1 VKNILSDSQA
11 STLHN
16 FAHQRVLL
24 AFDFDGTLA
33 PIVRNPAVATMRAR
47 TSSLLTKVAKV
58 YPCVVISGRSRVD
71 VMKKV
76 AAIPLRAV
84 IGSHGME
91 PSRNLRNAHWLAAL
105 WHAQLASTLPHIAG
119 VVLED
124 KGVSLAVHYRQARA
138 RAAVRRLVLIAAADL
153 DNARIVEGKM
163 VVNILPA
170 GAPDKSTAL
179 LALCKRLRCE
189 SAIYVGDDD
198 NDEDVFALA
207 RQGRLLGIRIGRSS
221 RSQAA
226 YFLPS
231 QAAIDQLLVRLLDA
245 LPIVPSGGADQP
257 SSGLA
262 AVNPRPA
269 RYPRGSGPI
278 QVSRRG

>member
-1 VKNILSDSQA
+1 VKNILADSQA
-11 STLHN
+11 STLHD

-33 PIVRNPAVATMRAR
+33 PIVRNPSVATMRAR
-47 TSSLLTKVAKV
+47 TSSLLTKVAKA
-58 YPCVVISGRSRVD
+58 YPCVVISGRSRAD

-84 IGSHGME
+84 IGNHGME
-91 PSRNLRNAHWLAAL
+91 PSRNLRNAHSLATL

-119 VVLED
+119 VIIED
-124 KGVSLAVHYRQARA
+124 KGVSLAIHYRQARS

-170 GAPDKSTAL
+170 GAPDKGTAL

-231 QAAIDQLLVRLLDA
+231 QTAIDQLLVRLLDA
-245 LPIVPSGGADQP
+245 RAERD
-257 SSGLA
+257 
-262 AVNPRPA
+262 
-269 RYPRGSGPI
+269 
-278 QVSRRG
+278 